1 MTEKEIREIRRR
13 FRQNKSNIASIRGCI
28 VDNEK
33 NIKSYI
39 YHSMINSVS
48 DDCDKLLSVMK
59 KVLSG
64 GIGTNLIDLEY
75 KATEIIDSNEHKLL
89 MQLRD
94 SSLKDDEILNIFY
107 SKIIESVHFDGSYA
121 ILFASDNYDVFSYSE
136 SGEREEDSSSVFSYV
151 VCAVC
156 PIKQSK
162 SGLYFSDF
170 DNSFRSVEERMILG
184 NPEIGFMFPSFD
196 DRASN
201 IYNAQLYTKNVA
213 DIHSQFIKSIFNVEV
228 PMASTEQKDTFENCL
243 TETLAE
249 ECNFN
254 VVRAVH
260 DQVSEMI
267 TEHKNTK
274 QEEPLKLSKTT
285 FRNVL
290 ETCGID
296 DEKVEKFETAFDEKF
311 GKNAELP
318 PQSIVDIKKF
328 EVATP
333 YVSIKVDPER
343 SDLISTQIINGSRY
357 ILIRA
362 NDGVEVNGVN
372 IDIS

>member
-13 FRQNKSNIASIRGCI
+13 FRQNKSNIVSIRGCI

-39 YHSMINSVS
+39 YQSMINSIS

-64 GIGTNLIDLEY
+64 GLGTNLVDLEY
-75 KATEIIDSNEHKLL
+75 KAAEIIESEEHLLL
-89 MQLRD
+89 MKLRD
-94 SSLKDDEILNIFY
+94 SSLKDDDLLNSFY
-107 SKIIESVHFDGSYA
+107 SRIIESVHFDGSYA
-121 ILFASDNYDVFSYSE
+121 ILFASDNYDVFAYTE
-136 SGEREEDSSSVFSYV
+136 SGDREEDSSSVFSYI

-184 NPEIGFMFPSFD
+184 NPELGFMFPSFD
-196 DRASN
+196 DRSSN
-201 IYNAQLYTKNVA
+201 IYKAQLYTKNVA
-213 DIHSQFIKSIFNVEV
+213 DIHPQFIKNIFNVEI
-228 PMASTEQKDTFENCL
+228 PMAATEQKDNFENCL

-260 DQVSEMI
+260 DQVTEMVQ
-267 TEHKNTK
+267 EHKTTK
-274 QEEPLKLSKTT
+274 QEEPLRLSKST

-296 DEKVEKFETAFDEKF
+296 EEKVERFENTFEERF
-311 GKNAELP
+311 GKNAEIP

-362 NDGVEVNGVN
+362 NDNVEVNGVS

>member
-13 FRQNKSNIASIRGCI
+13 FRQNKSNIVSIRGCI

-39 YHSMINSVS
+39 YQSMINSIS

-64 GIGTNLIDLEY
+64 GLGTNLVDLEY
-75 KATEIIDSNEHKLL
+75 KASEIIESEEHQLL
-89 MQLRD
+89 MKLRD
-94 SSLKDDEILNIFY
+94 SSLKDDDLLNSFY

-121 ILFASDNYDVFSYSE
+121 ILFASDNYDVFSYTE
-136 SGEREEDSSSVFSYV
+136 SGDREEDSSSVFSYI

-184 NPEIGFMFPSFD
+184 NPELGFMFPSFD
-196 DRASN
+196 DRSSN
-201 IYNAQLYTKNVA
+201 IYKAQLYTKNVA
-213 DIHSQFIKSIFNVEV
+213 DIHPQFIKNIFNVEI
-228 PMASTEQKDTFENCL
+228 PMASTEQKDNFENCL

-260 DQVSEMI
+260 DQVTEMVQ
-267 TEHKNTK
+267 EHKTTK
-274 QEEPLKLSKTT
+274 QEEPLRLSKST

-296 DEKVEKFETAFDEKF
+296 EEKVEKFENTFEERF
-311 GKNAELP
+311 GKNAEIP

-362 NDGVEVNGVN
+362 NDNVEVNGVS

>member
-13 FRQNKSNIASIRGCI
+13 FRQNKSNIVSIRGCI

-39 YHSMINSVS
+39 YQSMINSIS

-64 GIGTNLIDLEY
+64 GLGTNLVDLEY
-75 KATEIIDSNEHKLL
+75 KAAEIIESEEHQLL
-89 MQLRD
+89 MKLRD
-94 SSLKDDEILNIFY
+94 SSLKDDDLLNSFY

-121 ILFASDNYDVFSYSE
+121 ILFASDNYDVFSYTE
-136 SGEREEDSSSVFSYV
+136 SGDREEDSSSVFSYI

-184 NPEIGFMFPSFD
+184 NPELGFMFPSFD
-196 DRASN
+196 DRSSN
-201 IYNAQLYTKNVA
+201 IYKAQLYTKNVA
-213 DIHSQFIKSIFNVEV
+213 DIHPQFIKNIFNVEI
-228 PMASTEQKDTFENCL
+228 PMASTEQKDNFENCL

-260 DQVSEMI
+260 DQVTEMVQ
-267 TEHKNTK
+267 EHKTTK
-274 QEEPLKLSKTT
+274 QEEPLRLSKAT

-296 DEKVEKFETAFDEKF
+296 EEKVERFENTFEERF
-311 GKNAELP
+311 GKNAEIP

-362 NDGVEVNGVN
+362 NDNVEVNGVS

>member
-13 FRQNKSNIASIRGCI
+13 FRQNKSNIVSIRGCI

-39 YHSMINSVS
+39 YQSMINSIS

-64 GIGTNLIDLEY
+64 GLGTNLVDLEY
-75 KATEIIDSNEHKLL
+75 KAAEIIESEEHQLL
-89 MQLRD
+89 MKLRD
-94 SSLKDDEILNIFY
+94 SSLKDDDLLNSFY
-107 SKIIESVHFDGSYA
+107 SRIIESVHFDGSYA
-121 ILFASDNYDVFSYSE
+121 ILFASDNYDVFSYTE
-136 SGEREEDSSSVFSYV
+136 SGDREEDSSSVFSYI

-184 NPEIGFMFPSFD
+184 NPELGFMFPSFD
-196 DRASN
+196 DRSSN
-201 IYNAQLYTKNVA
+201 IYKAQLYTKNVA
-213 DIHSQFIKSIFNVEV
+213 DIHPQFIKNIFNVEI
-228 PMASTEQKDTFENCL
+228 PMASTEQKDNFENCL

-260 DQVSEMI
+260 DQVTEMVQ
-267 TEHKNTK
+267 EHKTTK
-274 QEEPLKLSKTT
+274 QEEPLRLSKST

-296 DEKVEKFETAFDEKF
+296 EEKVEKFENTFEERF
-311 GKNAELP
+311 GKNAEIP

-362 NDGVEVNGVN
+362 NDNVEVNGVS

>member
-107 SKIIESVHFDGSYA
+107 SKIIESVHLDGSYA

-196 DRASN
+196 DRAGN